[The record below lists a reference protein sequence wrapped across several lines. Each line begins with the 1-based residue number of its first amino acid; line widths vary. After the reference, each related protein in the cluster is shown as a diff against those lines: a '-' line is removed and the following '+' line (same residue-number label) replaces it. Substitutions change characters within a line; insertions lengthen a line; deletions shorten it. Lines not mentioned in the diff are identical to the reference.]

1 MKVILFTRSLNAGGT
16 ERQMVLLARG
26 LAARGHDVIVA
37 LLYGGGKLEASLAG
51 SAVRTV
57 AMGKAGRWDV
67 LGPLRRLRHL
77 FVAEKP
83 DVVYAFLPMQTVLA
97 SLLAPG
103 RVVFGLRAGGMDLQ
117 RYDRLSALSYRAEA
131 HLSRRAAAIVAN
143 ARAIRVQVGLQGIDP
158 NRVAV
163 IANGIDTDAF
173 LPDPAGRA
181 KLRQEWRV
189 PDGAPLIG
197 MVARIDPMKDHGNFL
212 RAAAAFLAT
221 CPTAR
226 FVCVGDGDA
235 AYRRSLVQQ
244 AEALELGGAVIW
256 AGERHD
262 LAAVY
267 SALDI
272 ATLSSAFGEGFP
284 NVLGEAM
291 ACGTPVVATDVGD
304 SSVILGDAGIV
315 VAHGDPGA
323 LAEGWRAMAARVG
336 ADRAGAS
343 AAARTRIVERFS
355 VARLVDRTERAL
367 TLVAQG
373 QAADAVA
380 REIAAC

>member
-26 LAARGHDVIVA
+26 LAARGHAVVVA
-37 LLYGGGKLEASLAG
+37 LLYGGGALEASLAG
-51 SAVRTV
+51 SAVRIV

-67 LGPLRRLRHL
+67 LGPLMRLRRL
-77 FVAEKP
+77 FVAEKA
-83 DVVYAFLPMQTVLA
+83 DAVYAFLPMQTVLA

-103 RVVFGLRAGGMDLQ
+103 RVVFGLRAGGMDLA
-117 RYDRLSALSYRAEA
+117 RYDRLSALSYRAEVFLA
-131 HLSRRAAAIVAN
+131 RRAAAIVAN
-143 ARAIRVQVGLQGIDP
+143 ARAIRVQAGLQGIDP

-173 LPDPAGRA
+173 QPDPAGRA

-189 PDGAPLIG
+189 PDATPLIG

-212 RAAAAFLAT
+212 RAAAAFLAS

-235 AYRRSLVQQ
+235 AYRRELVRQ
-244 AEALELGGAVIW
+244 ADALELGGTVIW

-272 ATLSSAFGEGFP
+272 ATLSSAFGEGFA
-284 NVLGEAM
+284 NVIGEAM

-304 SSVILGDAGIV
+304 AAAIVGDLGV
-315 VAHGDPGA
+315 VVRAGDPSA
-323 LAEGWRAMAARVG
+323 LAEGWRRVAARG
-336 ADRAGAS
+336 RS
-343 AAARTRIVERFS
+343 ALSTAARARIVEQFS
-355 VARLVDRTERAL
+355 VARMVDRTERAL
-367 TLVAQG
+367 DLAIRGETPEAI
-373 QAADAVA
+373 A
-380 REIAAC
+380 REIERC

>member
-26 LAARGHDVIVA
+26 LAARGHEVVVV
-37 LLYGGGKLEASLAG
+37 LLYGGGALEASLAG
-51 SAVRTV
+51 SAVRIV
-57 AMGKAGRWDV
+57 ALGKAGRWDV
-67 LGPLRRLRHL
+67 LGPLMRLRSL
-77 FVAEKP
+77 FVTEKA
-83 DVVYAFLPMQTVLA
+83 DAVYAFLPMQTVLA
-97 SLLAPG
+97 ALLAPG
-103 RVVFGLRAGGMDLQ
+103 RVVFGLRAGGMDLA
-117 RYDRLSALSYRAEA
+117 RYDRLSALSYRAEVF
-131 HLSRRAAAIVAN
+131 LSRRAAAIVAN

-158 NRVAV
+158 SRVAV

-173 LPDPAGRA
+173 QPDPAGRA

-212 RAAAAFLAT
+212 RAAAAFLAIH
-221 CPTAR
+221 PTAR
-226 FVCVGDGDA
+226 FVCVGDGGP
-235 AYRRSLVQQ
+235 AYRRGLVQQ

-272 ATLSSAFGEGFP
+272 ATLSSAFGEGFA
-284 NVLGEAM
+284 NVIGEAM

-304 SSVILGDAGIV
+304 AAAIVGDCGLSVRA
-315 VAHGDPGA
+315 GDPSA
-323 LAEGWRAMAARVG
+323 LAEGWRSIAAR
-336 ADRAGAS
+336 DRAALS
-343 AAARTRIVERFS
+343 TAARARIVAQFS
-355 VARLVDRTERAL
+355 VARMVERTERVLDLAIRGE
-367 TLVAQG
+367 TPEAI
-373 QAADAVA
+373 A
-380 REIAAC
+380 REIERC

>member
-16 ERQMVLLARG
+16 ERQLVLLARG
-26 LAARGHDVIVA
+26 LAARGHDVVVA
-37 LLYGGGKLEASLAG
+37 LLYGGGALEPALRDG
-51 SAVRTV
+51 AVRVV
-57 AMGKAGRWDV
+57 ALGKAGRWDV

-77 FVAEKP
+77 FVVERA

-103 RVVFGLRAGGMDLQ
+103 RVVFGLRAGGMDLA
-117 RYDRLSALSYRAEA
+117 RYDWLSALSYRAEA
-131 HLSRRAAAIVAN
+131 MLSRRAAAIVAN
-143 ARAIRVQVGLQGIDP
+143 AEAIRVQAGLQGIDP
-158 NRVAV
+158 SRVAV
-163 IANGIDTDAF
+163 IANGIDIDVF
-173 LPDPAGRA
+173 RPDPAGRA
-181 KLRQEWRV
+181 ALRAAWRV
-189 PDGAPLIG
+189 PEDAPLIG

-212 RAAAAFLAT
+212 RAAAAFLASS
-221 CPTAR
+221 PTAR
-226 FVCVGDGDA
+226 FVCVGDGNA

-291 ACGTPVVATDVGD
+291 ACGTPAVATEVGD
-304 SSVILGDAGIV
+304 SRLILGDAGIV
-315 VAHGDPGA
+315 VPHGDPGA
-323 LAEGWRAMAARVG
+323 LAQGWRAMAARGG
-336 ADRAGAS
+336 ADRAAVA
-343 AAARTRIVERFS
+343 AAARARIVERFS

-367 TLVAQG
+367 ALVADG